1 MFVFLHFIWR
11 CVLQYLEII
20 HICFVTMTIYSLE
33 LVVNKTRE
41 KYKTALKIPCRMI
54 EKEFL
59 KLPDNAALS
68 IFAVPY
74 WSVSL

>member
-1 MFVFLHFIWR
+1 
-11 CVLQYLEII
+11 
-20 HICFVTMTIYSLE
+20 MTIYSLE

-41 KYKTALKIPCRMI
+41 KKTALKIPCRMI

-74 WSVSL
+74 LSVSL

>member
-1 MFVFLHFIWR
+1 
-11 CVLQYLEII
+11 
-20 HICFVTMTIYSLE
+20 MTIYSLE

-41 KYKTALKIPCRMI
+41 KLKIPCRMI